1 MITVEDKI
9 STFSKY
15 VYDKEL
21 RLSNQVLQQLED
33 KNKKILQ
40 AKQEEIERKC
50 NNLEKKM
57 NKKMEMESQKIIS
70 NAKLEAKNKL
80 LNTKKEL
87 LDQFIQE
94 ILNSF
99 QDFTKT
105 EEYRRY
111 IKKTL
116 EKAKD
121 FLKRDTIKVYL
132 VKKDI
137 EKFASEIKLEY
148 PNVEIVEMED
158 ENIGGMILESISDNE
173 RIDSTFRRKVKDW
186 KNEIGLRLY
195 EALEK

>member
-15 VYDKEL
+15 VYDKEF

-33 KNKKILQ
+33 QNKKSLQ

-50 NNLEKKM
+50 SNLEKKM

-70 NAKLEAKNKL
+70 NAKLEAKNKF

-116 EKAKD
+116 ERAKD
-121 FLKRDTIKVYL
+121 FLKKDTIKVYL

-173 RIDSTFRRKVKDW
+173 RIDFTFRRKVNDW